1 VPADSGE
8 NLERQML
15 LSLFLVG
22 PYACFFNCSKTSE
35 GQFFCQE
42 KLHWTIPGKDI
53 ASRQIQYMQARRHDF
68 F

>member
-22 PYACFFNCSKTSE
+22 PYACFFNFSKTSE
-35 GQFFCQE
+35 VRFFCKE
-42 KLHWTIPGKDI
+42 KVQLTIPGKDI
-53 ASRQIQYMQARRHDF
+53 ASRQIQ
-68 F
+68 